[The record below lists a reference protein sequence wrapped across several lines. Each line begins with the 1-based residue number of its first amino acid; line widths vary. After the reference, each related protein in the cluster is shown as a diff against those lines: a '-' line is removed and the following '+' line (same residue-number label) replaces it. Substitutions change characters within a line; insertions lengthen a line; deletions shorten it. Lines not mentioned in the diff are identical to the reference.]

1 MAKQL
6 LFSDSARRKMMGG
19 VDILAQAV
27 GSTLGPTGR
36 NVIISKSFGGPL
48 VTKDGVTV
56 SKEIELPDPF
66 ENMGAKLV
74 NVVASKTSDVAGD
87 GTTTATILA
96 RAIYREGLRNV
107 TSGANPTAVRRGIEK
122 AVEVAVSELHE
133 KLSRPVSKKEEIAQ
147 VAAISANNDPAIGN
161 MLADAVERVGRDGVI
176 TVEEGKTASTTLEF
190 VEGMQFD
197 KGYLSPYFVTSPTT
211 MEVIFEDALILLHEK
226 KISSLREMIPLLEK
240 VAQSGK
246 PLLIVAED
254 LEGEALATLV
264 VNKLRGVLNI
274 AAVKAPGFGDRRKAM
289 LGDMAVLTGG
299 TVISEDL
306 GLKLENLQ
314 LSQLGRAKQVKV
326 DKDTTT
332 IIQGDG
338 KKADIQRRIDQLRRQ
353 IEETDSEYDKEKFQE
368 RLAKLSGG
376 VALVRVGAPTEA
388 DMKQTKARVEDALH
402 ATRAAAEEGIVPGG
416 GVALIRV
423 IPAVEKL
430 HAELQGDEK
439 LGAAIVLRAL
449 EEPTR
454 YIASNSGHD
463 GGVIAQEVKSNSGAV
478 GFDAN
483 TGNFVDMFEA
493 GIIDPTKVT
502 RTALQNAASI
512 AALMLTTEAMVT
524 SIKDD
529 EKEALPRSKALSAR
543 DLGGKGNLARD
554 GSLQS
559 VPPGFFFRRESHFL
573 VSIPSVPAGSSV
585 RNWCRMIFWEYQWS
599 WVKSRDGLFPALQ
612 RP

>member
-6 LFSDSARRKMMGG
+6 IFSDAGRRKMLGG
-19 VDILAQAV
+19 VDILAKAV

-36 NVIISKSFGGPL
+36 NVILSKSFGGPL

-56 SKEIELPDPF
+56 SKEIELSDPF

-122 AVEVAVSELHE
+122 AVEVAVNELHD

-147 VAAISANNDPAIGN
+147 VGSISANNDPTIGA
-161 MLADAVERVGRDGVI
+161 MLADAVEKVGRDGVI
-176 TVEEGKTASTTLEF
+176 TVEEGKTASTVLEF

-211 MEVIFEDALILLHEK
+211 MEVLFEDALILLHEK
-226 KISSLREMIPLLEK
+226 KISSLRELIPLLEK

-246 PLLIVAED
+246 PLLVVAED
-254 LEGEALATLV
+254 VEGEALATLV
-264 VNKLRGVLNI
+264 VNKLRGVLNL

-314 LSQLGRAKQVKV
+314 LSQLGQAKQIKV

-332 IIQGDG
+332 IIQGAG

-376 VALVRVGAPTEA
+376 VALIRVGAPTET
-388 DMKQTKARVEDALH
+388 DMKQTKARIEDALH

-430 HAELQGDEK
+430 RSELQGDEK
-439 LGAAIVLRAL
+439 LGAAIILRAL

-463 GGVIAQEVKSNSGAV
+463 GGVIAEEVKSKSGAV

-512 AALMLTTEAMVT
+512 AALMLTTEAMIT
-524 SIKDD
+524 NIKDD
-529 EKEALPRSKALSAR
+529 EKE
-543 DLGGKGNLARD
+543 GG
-554 GSLQS
+554 
-559 VPPGFFFRRESHFL
+559 
-573 VSIPSVPAGSSV
+573 PAIEGSV
-585 RNWCRMIFWEYQWS
+585 R
-599 WVKSRDGLFPALQ
+599 
-612 RP
+612 